1 MVIVQPEI
9 RSILRCDRGAA
20 AVEFAI
26 IAPIFILSLLTLVA
40 YGIYLGAAHSVQ
52 QLAAD
57 AARTAVAGIT
67 QDERIQLV
75 NNYINASTMNDPFLD
90 RKQIKAVVAVDPLN
104 VNQFT
109 VSIEFDAENLPIWNL
124 YSFALPSKTIS
135 RFSTIRMVGI

>member
-1 MVIVQPEI
+1 MAVT
-9 RSILRCDRGAA
+9 RSAVRRIAACDRGAA

-57 AARTAVAGIT
+57 AARTAVAGVT

-90 RKQIKAVVAVDPLN
+90 RSKITATVAVDPLN

-109 VSIEFDAENLPIWNL
+109 VSIAFDAENLPIWNL
-124 YSFALPSKTIS
+124 YSFALPGKTIS
-135 RFSTIRMVGI
+135 RFSTIRMGGI